1 MNITAYGQS
10 DLGQRRQQNEDCFLV
25 DSRNELFAVA
35 DGVGGQPA
43 GEVASRLALDQLL
56 HYVREISGPVSDPV
70 SAFAGVIR
78 QANDEVCRAA
88 AERPEWQGMA
98 TTLVAAWRRDQA
110 LVIANVGDSRA
121 YLVRDQEMVQL
132 TEDHNL
138 RNEQKRLGLK
148 LSEDELAGMSNVV
161 TRVLGSQ
168 EAEPE
173 CRILDAEA
181 GDRLLLCSDGLTG
194 MVEDSIIQ
202 TVIQSTTSPQEGCR
216 MLIDL
221 ANRNGG
227 KDNIT
232 VILVYFDK
240 STLTQKLTD
249 ALNPRRS

>member
-1 MNITAYGQS
+1 MKITAFGQT
-10 DLGQRRQQNEDCFLV
+10 DLGQRRKQNEDCFLI

-43 GEVASRLALDQLL
+43 GEIASRVALDQLL
-56 HYVREISGPVSDPV
+56 HFLRGVEPPVIEPEQS
-70 SAFAGVIR
+70 FAAVIR
-78 QANDEVCRAA
+78 QANEEVRRVAA
-88 AERPEWQGMA
+88 DKPEYNGMA
-98 TTLVAAWRRDQA
+98 TTLVAAWLLDQA
-110 LVIANVGDSRA
+110 LVVANVGDSRA
-121 YLVRDQEMVQL
+121 YLLRDQELVQL

-138 RNEQKRLGLK
+138 RNEQKRLGLE
-148 LSEDELAGMSNVV
+148 LSEAELSGMSNVV
-161 TRVLGSQ
+161 TRVLGSD

-173 CRILDAEA
+173 CRILDVEI

-194 MVEDSIIQ
+194 MVDDTIIQ

-227 KDNIT
+227 RDNIT

-249 ALNPRRS
+249 VLTPRR

>member
-1 MNITAYGQS
+1 MKITAFGQT
-10 DLGQRRQQNEDCFLV
+10 DIGMRRQQNEDCFLV
-25 DSRNELFAVA
+25 DSKNELFAVA

-43 GEVASRLALDQLL
+43 GEIASRVALDQLL
-56 HYVREISGPVSDPV
+56 HYLREIKEPVSDPV
-70 SAFAGVIR
+70 QSFNAVIKLSNR
-78 QANDEVCRAA
+78 EVQRAA
-88 AERPEWQGMA
+88 VEKPEWHGMA

-121 YLVRDQEMVQL
+121 YLVRDQEIVQI

-148 LSEDELAGMSNVV
+148 LTDEELSGMSNVV
-161 TRVLGSQ
+161 TRVLGSD
-168 EAEPE
+168 ESEPE
-173 CRILDAEA
+173 GRIVDMQI

-194 MVEDSIIQ
+194 MVDEAIIQ

-216 MLIDL
+216 MLVDL

-232 VILVYFDK
+232 LILVYFDK
-240 STLTQKLTD
+240 PSLSQKLTD
-249 ALNPRRS
+249 AFTSRR